1 LRNTDWKY
9 FIFYSLWLRHVIG
22 CFQPR
27 VHALSS
33 NRSARHC
40 LEWLSSE
47 QKIMRAAGK
56 QKLSIKTTS
65 VQTQNTTLQLNS
77 LLKYPTFLK
86 H

>member
-1 LRNTDWKY
+1 MVTARH
-9 FIFYSLWLRHVIG
+9 WLFSAARACTLV
-22 CFQPR
+22 QWERSTLPW
-27 VHALSS
+27 
-33 NRSARHC
+33 SARHC